1 LPLGG
6 TPRMVVAGGT
16 SGLRNLTWPE
26 WSSDGQ
32 LIYFRAIGAD
42 GVEGVYQIAAGGG
55 APRLLVRFND
65 PAMSVFGGAVLPGKG
80 MFYFAVAEIE
90 SDIYVMDL
98 VRK

>member
-1 LPLGG
+1 
-6 TPRMVVAGGT
+6 VAT
-16 SGLRNLTWPE
+16 AEAAGLRELRWPD

-32 LIYFRAIGAD
+32 LIYFRAISVD

-55 APRLLVRFND
+55 EPRLLIRFND
-65 PAMSVFGGAVLPGKG
+65 PAMSVFGGAVLAGNG

-98 VRK
+98 VQK